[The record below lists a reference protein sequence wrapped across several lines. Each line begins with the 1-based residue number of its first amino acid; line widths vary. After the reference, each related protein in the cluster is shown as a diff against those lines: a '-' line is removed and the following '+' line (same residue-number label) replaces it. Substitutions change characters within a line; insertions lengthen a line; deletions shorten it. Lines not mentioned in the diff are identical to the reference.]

1 MSAAVAEPAD
11 LIVYGLG
18 ATGQRVV
25 DHLLSQ
31 GRPVVA
37 IADAN
42 KAGQTYRGLPIL
54 SIDDLSRRP
63 LQQTDCILGLHN
75 HYVDLAAVDG
85 TLRRLGFRS
94 VVGLP
99 ALWRHCDV
107 TGFDAGYWLNFA
119 FRAADHAAELAAVRA
134 LLADETSRMVL
145 DSIVQFRRS
154 GDVAECPVPSI
165 ADEYVPADLP
175 RYRTPVRLVDC
186 GAYDG
191 AAIRKFHDAGYHL
204 GGLIAFEP
212 DPKNYAALVAGL
224 GPVESAILLPMAVW
238 SSNTQ
243 LRFSSSG
250 SMASAL
256 SQSGDIVIPCGRFD
270 DLARGFAP
278 TVIKMDVEGAEIE
291 ALKGMERTIRNHRPD
306 LCLSVYHTPQH
317 LYEIPLL
324 VASWDL
330 GYTFHLRVHEH
341 NTFGTVLYARQPDA
355 ASGH

>member
-1 MSAAVAEPAD
+1 MPAPVAEPAD

-18 ATGQRVV
+18 ATGQKVV
-25 DHLLSQ
+25 DHLLARGS
-31 GRPVVA
+31 PVVA

-42 KAGQTYRGLPIL
+42 KAGQSYRGLPIL
-54 SIDDLSRRP
+54 SVDDLGRRR

-75 HYVDLAAVDG
+75 HYVDLAAVDA
-85 TLRRLGFRS
+85 TLRGLGFRS

-99 ALWRHCDV
+99 GLGRHCDV
-107 TGFDAGYWLNFA
+107 AGFDAGYWLNFA
-119 FRAADHAAELAAVRA
+119 YRTADHAAALAAVRA
-134 LLADETSRMVL
+134 LLADETSRTVL
-145 DSIVQFRRS
+145 DSIVEFRRS
-154 GDVAECPVPSI
+154 GDVGECPVPSV

-175 RYRTPVRLVDC
+175 RYREPVRLIDC

-191 AAIRKFHDAGYHL
+191 AAIRKFREAGYHL

-212 DPKNYAALVAGL
+212 DPTNYAALVAGL
-224 GPVESAILLPMAVW
+224 GPVDSAILLPMAVW

-278 TVIKMDVEGAEIE
+278 TVVKMDVEGAEIE
-291 ALKGMERTIRNHRPD
+291 ALKGMERTIRDHRPD
-306 LCLSVYHTPQH
+306 LCLSIYHTPQH
-317 LYEIPLL
+317 LHEIPLL

-341 NTFGTVLYARQPDA
+341 NTFGTVLYARQTDA
-355 ASGH
+355 PGRR